1 MGRLIQLTTSN
12 LLGAL
17 NLVLVIVCAYV
28 AARVVHNI
36 RRPNPALA
44 AAPVA
49 TRPALARAPQAR
61 SFSDYQPILD
71 RNLFK
76 STLVDK
82 EAVKKDTE
90 VPDVVEESPL
100 QAKLI
105 ATVVSGRKAKSSA
118 TIEDLTVHDRSIYH
132 VKDTL
137 MNEAEIVR
145 IERERVVV
153 RRGGKYEALSLY
165 DQEGK
170 PGAPGAP
177 ASKVPFL
184 SNFGRPGVR
193 PMPSG
198 LNTIAN
204 FNAQNQQFRVM
215 PSFQA
220 GRING
225 FRVFALAPG
234 SKWAQAG
241 LRNGDIVRAINGREI
256 SSVQQ
261 AYEILGQL
269 KGVAGARIEVER
281 GNQRQTITYGG
292 ES

>member
-28 AARVVHNI
+28 AARIVHNI
-36 RRPNPALA
+36 RRPDPVLV

-49 TRPALARAPQAR
+49 TRPAVAWVPQAR

-82 EAVKKDTE
+82 DAAKKDSE

-105 ATVVSGRKAKSSA
+105 ATVVSDHKDKSSA
-118 TIEDLTVHDRSIYH
+118 TIEDLTAHDRSIYH

-153 RRGGKYEALSLY
+153 RRGGKYEALYLY
-165 DQEGK
+165 NQEGK
-170 PGAPGAP
+170 PGTPSAP
-177 ASKVPFL
+177 ASMPPFL
-184 SNFGRPGVR
+184 NNLQQPAVR
-193 PMPSG
+193 PMPG
-198 LNTIAN
+198 GFNTIAN

-215 PSFQA
+215 PYFQA

-241 LRNGDIVRAINGREI
+241 LRNGDIVRAINGQEI
-256 SSVQQ
+256 SSIQQ
-261 AYEILGQL
+261 AYQILGQL
-269 KGVAGARIEVER
+269 KQEAGVRIDVER
-281 GNQRQTITYGG
+281 GNKRETITYGG

>member
-17 NLVLVIVCAYV
+17 NLVLVIVCAYA
-28 AARVVHNI
+28 AARIVHNI
-36 RRPNPALA
+36 RRPDPALV

-61 SFSDYQPILD
+61 SFGDYQPILD

-82 EAVKKDTE
+82 DAAKQDTE

-105 ATVVSGRKAKSSA
+105 ATVVSGHEAKSSA
-118 TIEDLTVHDRSIYH
+118 TIEDLTAHDRSIYH

-165 DQEGK
+165 DQEGN
-170 PGAPGAP
+170 P
-177 ASKVPFL
+177 AATSMSTSKVPFL
-184 SNFGRPGVR
+184 SNFGQPTVR
-193 PMPSG
+193 PMPG
-198 LNTIAN
+198 GFNTIAN

-215 PSFQA
+215 PYFQA

-256 SSVQQ
+256 SNVQE
-261 AYEILGQL
+261 AYKILTQL
-269 KGVAGARIEVER
+269 EGAAGVRVDVER
-281 GNQRQTITYGG
+281 GHKRQTITYGG

>member
-17 NLVLVIVCAYV
+17 NLVLVILCAYA
-28 AARVVHNI
+28 AARIVHNF
-36 RRPNPALA
+36 RRPNPAL
-44 AAPVA
+44 VA
-49 TRPALARAPQAR
+49 TPAVAMPALAWAPQAR

-82 EAVKKDTE
+82 NAAEKESE

-105 ATVVSGRKAKSSA
+105 ATVVSGDETGSSA
-118 TIEDLTVHDRSIYH
+118 TIEDLTAHDRSIYH

-145 IERERVVV
+145 IERERVIV

-165 DQEGK
+165 DQNGSL
-170 PGAPGAP
+170 AATSAP
-177 ASKVPFL
+177 ATTVPFL
-184 SNFGRPGVR
+184 NNFGQPVR
-193 PMPSG
+193 ATPKG
-198 LNTIAN
+198 FNEVAN
-204 FNAQNQQFRVM
+204 FNAQNQEFRVM
-215 PSFQA
+215 PHFEA

-234 SKWAQAG
+234 SAWSKSG
-241 LRNGDIVRAINGREI
+241 LRNGDVVRSINGQEI

-261 AYEILGQL
+261 AYEILSQL
-269 KGVAGARIEVER
+269 KGTAGLRIDVDR
-281 GNQRQTITYGG
+281 GRRRQTITYGG